1 MSYQDFID
9 LLSQVSPIA
18 WICVAIFLAFIFCG
32 RKSKPEAGSKD
43 QDWNNRAGAAGE
55 QKILNLLRQSGY
67 EVLHDLVFRRPD
79 GGTVQ
84 IDIAARSRTGEIYI
98 LEVKMFAGKIVTTS
112 DPQYWT
118 HNMKNGQTRRILNP
132 MVQVEWQAEAVRQ
145 RTGYEPRCFAVNA
158 GRASFPAGI
167 IDWNQLIGKLKSV
180 SCGEINTDRA
190 WKQMQ
195 SWQTSTSAANQ
206 NLSKEHVR
214 RVKAKWNK

>member
-1 MSYQDFID
+1 MSYIELVD
-9 LLSQVSPIA
+9 LLSNVSPAAWVCIA
-18 WICVAIFLAFIFCG
+18 VFIAFIFFG
-32 RKSKPEAGSKD
+32 RKSKPDAGSSR

-55 QKILNLLRQSGY
+55 EKIVNLLKRSGY

-84 IDIAARSRTGEIYI
+84 IDIAARSRTGEIFI
-98 LEVKMFAGKIVTTS
+98 LEIKMFAGKVVQTS

-167 IDWNQLIGKLKSV
+167 IDWNQLIEKLKKV
-180 SCGEINTDRA
+180 SCGEINTDRV
-190 WKQMQ
+190 WKQLQ
-195 SWQTSTSAANQ
+195 SWQTCISAANQ
-206 NLSKEHVR
+206 NLAKEHVK
-214 RVKAKWNK
+214 RVSKKWKS